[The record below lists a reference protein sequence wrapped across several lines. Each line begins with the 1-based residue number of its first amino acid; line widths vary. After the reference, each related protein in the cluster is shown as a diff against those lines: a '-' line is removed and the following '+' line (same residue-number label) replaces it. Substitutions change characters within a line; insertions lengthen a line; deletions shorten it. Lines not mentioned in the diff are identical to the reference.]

1 MNGNK
6 HGEGRGEKNCQI
18 FQTANRVPCNK
29 LLGSCWKFYWKKRK
43 LFIYIWTC
51 NYYCYYRIYIYI
63 YTYIYLCKKHCHILH
78 WVYKNNDSFL
88 SFLSSIFH
96 SKIHK
101 HPTFKMNRDE
111 QEGQKFEAKKFAI
124 ISLFLHLD
132 AWMQ

>member
-1 MNGNK
+1 METNM
-6 HGEGRGEKNCQI
+6 GRGELKKTARFFKQQI
-18 FQTANRVPCNK
+18 EFLVI
-29 LLGSCWKFYWKKRK
+29 SCLVVAESFIKKSVNF
-43 LFIYIWTC
+43 LYIYEHVI
-51 NYYCYYRIYIYI
+51 IIVIIVYIYI